1 MSSLGEVAK
10 LWAAGQREQAFELLC
25 RVWAQTQDLALAELC
40 EQLSEQLVRERRRS
54 LSELSPAE
62 QHAVLMNAAKA
73 GDRVAV
79 HALLPW
85 LLSVARPGARQRIAL
100 LEPPDPVLLRNLMVW
115 LHRRGELNTL
125 AEYLADHRSF
135 WLDQH
140 NLWLSRESSQK
151 SSYWREAHRRFIR
164 GPRPRAMTPAESA
177 EVAGLAASLASERTP
192 AQAKIEALLDAV
204 RERPDDDTP
213 RALLADYLLSLDE
226 DDPRGQLINLQ
237 LCAAAG
243 RLPDA
248 ACELERELL
257 DLHGFRRLGPLARD
271 CVPSSA
277 RFRRGFLA
285 SVELRSDLRW
295 QPGFAA
301 PGHPIWATVE
311 QLVGGTWAVVGQPIM
326 RSLRSLDC
334 DPDCARSLLAG
345 QARPRIEALSL
356 TLPPT
361 PATAPQ
367 LLQPPPDPGRVLTIA
382 REIFASLA
390 AVPNLCH
397 LRLRDGIRA
406 EVEDC
411 QWLWQGPRA
420 RLESVRL
427 RLVAG
432 ASPLWRWA
440 EQLRSDRSQLQLRI
454 DHGHLCFTLM
464 PTDGHRTVRVQ
475 HTLPAWRVVPER
487 TDLLAFLGR
496 MLAPSL
502 GVGKIRRVELLDGLV
517 DVQGLCEVLQ
527 QAGVDVG
534 IIEVVAAKS
543 C

>member
-1 MSSLGEVAK
+1 MSSLGEIAK

-243 RLPDA
+243 RL
-248 ACELERELL
+248 
-257 DLHGFRRLGPLARD
+257 
-271 CVPSSA
+271 
-277 RFRRGFLA
+277 
-285 SVELRSDLRW
+285 
-295 QPGFAA
+295 
-301 PGHPIWATVE
+301 
-311 QLVGGTWAVVGQPIM
+311 
-326 RSLRSLDC
+326 
-334 DPDCARSLLAG
+334 
-345 QARPRIEALSL
+345 
-356 TLPPT
+356 
-361 PATAPQ
+361 